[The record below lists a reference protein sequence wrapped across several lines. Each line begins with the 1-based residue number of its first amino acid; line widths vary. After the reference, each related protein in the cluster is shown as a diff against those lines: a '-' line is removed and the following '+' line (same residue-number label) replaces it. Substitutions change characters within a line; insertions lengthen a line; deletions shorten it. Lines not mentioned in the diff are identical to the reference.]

1 MSTETGGEPSTRPPE
16 AESEFSRIT
25 CGVVG
30 SPRSKAERWDTTAC
44 LAFDAVSIPAVNS
57 TRTFP
62 TSTRSVTKAGAPRA
76 ARRVAVAAVCLSL
89 VAAAC
94 GSDDDSTDDT
104 VTTET
109 STVESAP
116 ITDSTDAP
124 TSDAPTT
131 DSTAP
136 SDDSGGSAGV
146 EVPTAPM
153 SDADAAVIDDAAMEA
168 LALGEGVIPGMW
180 VGVWDPAKG
189 VHLAAYGDALAEET
203 PATAEDSG
211 RIGSIT
217 KTFTATAVLQQ
228 VAEGAL
234 SLDDTVADVLPDL
247 AAELPDIAEITV
259 EQLLAMQSG
268 IPEYEF
274 LVVPDVLENPT
285 EVVDLDAVII
295 ETVEGGVEPAGT
307 AGYSTTNYLILG
319 NMLEEL
325 TGQPSEDVLNEL
337 AADAGLT
344 TTVLTVGD
352 DIEMP
357 DPSSAGYVNEIG
369 VSYLGLEGIDVEPL
383 GDVSSYN
390 PNWGGVGGSMY
401 STLEDL
407 GAWAATGF
415 GNDFLPP
422 ELAAQRL
429 EAAPLAEGIDYGLGI
444 IDFGNG
450 WYGHSGSI
458 LGWDS
463 LAAHNPE
470 TGAVFVAYT
479 NEYGASN
486 VFVGPVLTA
495 FPDLASSLYG
505 L

>member
-1 MSTETGGEPSTRPPE
+1 MS
-16 AESEFSRIT
+16 SE
-25 CGVVG
+25 
-30 SPRSKAERWDTTAC
+30 DT
-44 LAFDAVSIPAVNS
+44 AV
-57 TRTFP
+57 
-62 TSTRSVTKAGAPRA
+62 
-76 ARRVAVAAVCLSL
+76 
-89 VAAAC
+89 
-94 GSDDDSTDDT
+94 DS
-104 VTTET
+104 
-109 STVESAP
+109 
-116 ITDSTDAP
+116 AP
-124 TSDAPTT
+124 TSDESDA
-131 DSTAP
+131 TA
-136 SDDSGGSAGV
+136 DDASGESVGA
-146 EVPTAPM
+146 ELPTAPM
-153 SDADAAVIDDAAMEA
+153 SDADAAVIDDASMEA
-168 LALGEGVIPGMW
+168 LAAGEGVVPGLW

-189 VHLAAYGDALAEET
+189 VYLAGYGDAVAEET
-203 PATAEDSG
+203 AATAEDSG

-228 VAEGAL
+228 VASGAL

-247 AAELPDIAEITV
+247 AAELPDIADITV

-274 LVVPDVLENPT
+274 LVVPEVLENPT
-285 EVVDLDAVII
+285 EVVDLDEVIV

-319 NMLEEL
+319 EMLEEL
-325 TGQPSEDVLNEL
+325 TGQPSEEVLNEL
-337 AADAGLT
+337 ATDAGLT

-352 DIEMP
+352 DIEMS

-369 VSYLGLEGIDVEPL
+369 VSYLAAEGIEVEPL

-390 PNWGGVGGSMY
+390 PNWGSVGGSMY

-429 EAAPLAEGIDYGLGI
+429 EAAPLVEGVDYGLGL

-486 VFVGPVLTA
+486 AFVGPALAA
-495 FPDLASSLYG
+495 FPDLASSLFG

>member
-1 MSTETGGEPSTRPPE
+1 M
-16 AESEFSRIT
+16 
-25 CGVVG
+25 
-30 SPRSKAERWDTTAC
+30 C
-44 LAFDAVSIPAVNS
+44 LA
-57 TRTFP
+57 
-62 TSTRSVTKAGAPRA
+62 
-76 ARRVAVAAVCLSL
+76 L
-89 VAAAC
+89 VAAGC
-94 GSDDDSTDDT
+94 GDDDDTTDDT
-104 VTTET
+104 VA
-109 STVESAP
+109 SDVTVASDDSAVDDTVA
-116 ITDSTDAP
+116 TDVTVVSEDSAVDSAP
-124 TSDAPTT
+124 TSDESDA
-131 DSTAP
+131 TA
-136 SDDSGGSAGV
+136 DDASGESADV

-153 SDADAAVIDDAAMEA
+153 SDADAAVIDDASMEA
-168 LALGEGVIPGMW
+168 LAAGEGVVPGLW

-189 VHLAAYGDALAEET
+189 VYLAGYGDAVAEET
-203 PATAEDSG
+203 AATAEDSG

-228 VAEGAL
+228 VASGAL

-274 LVVPDVLENPT
+274 LVVPEVLENPT
-285 EVVDLDAVII
+285 EVVDLDEVIV

-319 NMLEEL
+319 EMLEEL

-337 AADAGLT
+337 ATDAGLA
-344 TTVLTVGD
+344 TTVLTVDD
-352 DIEMP
+352 DIEMS

-369 VSYLGLEGIDVEPL
+369 VSYLAAEGIDVEPL

-390 PNWGGVGGSMY
+390 PNWGSVGGSMY

-415 GNDFLPP
+415 GNDFLPE

-429 EAAPLAEGIDYGLGI
+429 EAAPLPEGVDYGLGLM
-444 IDFGNG
+444 DFGNG

-463 LAAHNPE
+463 LAAHNPD

-479 NEYGASN
+479 NEYGAFN
-486 VFVGPVLTA
+486 AFVGPALAA
-495 FPDLASSLYG
+495 FPDLASLFG
-505 L
+505 I

>member
-1 MSTETGGEPSTRPPE
+1 MTR
-16 AESEFSRIT
+16 
-25 CGVVG
+25 V
-30 SPRSKAERWDTTAC
+30 
-44 LAFDAVSIPAVNS
+44 
-57 TRTFP
+57 
-62 TSTRSVTKAGAPRA
+62 
-76 ARRVAVAAVCLSL
+76 ARRVAVAAVCISL

-94 GSDDDSTDDT
+94 GSDDDAADDT
-104 VTTET
+104 VSAET

-116 ITDSTDAP
+116 ITDITDAP

-136 SDDSGGSAGV
+136 SDDSWESAGV
-146 EVPTAPM
+146 EVQTAPM

-168 LALGEGVIPGMW
+168 LALGEGVIPGH
-180 VGVWDPAKG
+180 VGRGVDPAKG
-189 VHLAAYGDALAEET
+189 VHLAAYGDAVAEET

-228 VAEGAL
+228 VAAGTL

-285 EVVDLDAVII
+285 EVVDLDEVIV

-319 NMLEEL
+319 DMLEEL
-325 TGQPSEDVLNEL
+325 TGQPSEEVLNEL

-357 DPSSAGYVNEIG
+357 DPSSDGYVNEIG
-369 VSYLGLEGIDVEPL
+369 VSYLAAEGIDVEPL

-429 EAAPLAEGIDYGLGI
+429 ESAPIVEGVDYGLGI
-444 IDFGNG
+444 IDFGDG
-450 WYGHSGSI
+450 WYGHTGSI
-458 LGWDS
+458 LGLDS

-479 NEYGASN
+479 VVDAFLAPSSSSRYRQGL
-486 VFVGPVLTA
+486 PVRRTSTA
-495 FPDLASSLYG
+495 FDADAGGRSALVQVSPAASASSRHQ
-505 L
+505 

>member
-1 MSTETGGEPSTRPPE
+1 MDP
-16 AESEFSRIT
+16 
-25 CGVVG
+25 
-30 SPRSKAERWDTTAC
+30 TARC
-44 LAFDAVSIPAVNS
+44 AFDASSVPAVIS
-57 TRTFP
+57 TRTSP
-62 TSTRSVTKAGAPRA
+62 TPSRPVERGGVNRV
-76 ARRVAVAAVCLSL
+76 ARRVAVAAVCLGL

-94 GSDDDSTDDT
+94 GDDEDTVDDT
-104 VTTET
+104 ISAEA

-116 ITDSTDAP
+116 TSDAPTTDST
-124 TSDAPTT
+124 DAPTT

-136 SDDSGGSAGV
+136 SDDSAGSAGV

-153 SDADAAVIDDAAMEA
+153 SDADAAVIDDASMEA
-168 LALGEGVIPGMW
+168 LAAGEGVIPGMW

-189 VHLAAYGDALAEET
+189 VHLAAYGDAVAEET

-228 VAEGAL
+228 VAAGTL

-247 AAELPDIAEITV
+247 AAELPDIADITV

-274 LVVPDVLENPT
+274 LVVPDVLANPT
-285 EVVDLDAVII
+285 EVVDLDEVIV
-295 ETVEGGVEPAGT
+295 ETVEGGVEPEGT

-325 TGQPSEDVLNEL
+325 TGRPSEDVLNEL

-352 DIEMP
+352 EIEMS
-357 DPSSAGYVNEIG
+357 DPSSDGYVNEIG
-369 VSYLGLEGIDVEPL
+369 VSYLAAQGINVEPL

-429 EAAPLAEGIDYGLGI
+429 EAAPLPEGIDYGLGL

-463 LAAHNPE
+463 LAVHNPE

-486 VFVGPVLTA
+486 AFVGPVLAA
-495 FPDLASSLYG
+495 FPDLASLYG

>member
-1 MSTETGGEPSTRPPE
+1 MDP
-16 AESEFSRIT
+16 
-25 CGVVG
+25 
-30 SPRSKAERWDTTAC
+30 TARC
-44 LAFDAVSIPAVNS
+44 AFDASNVPVVIS
-57 TRTFP
+57 TRTSP
-62 TSTRSVTKAGAPRA
+62 TPSRPVERGGVNRV
-76 ARRVAVAAVCLSL
+76 ARRVAVAAVCLGL

-94 GSDDDSTDDT
+94 GDDEDTVDDT
-104 VTTET
+104 ISAEA

-116 ITDSTDAP
+116 TSDAPTTDST
-124 TSDAPTT
+124 DAPTT

-136 SDDSGGSAGV
+136 SDDSAGSAGV

-153 SDADAAVIDDAAMEA
+153 SDADAAVIDDASMEA
-168 LALGEGVIPGMW
+168 LAAGDGVIPGMW

-189 VHLAAYGDALAEET
+189 VHLAAYGDAVAEET
-203 PATAEDSG
+203 AATAEDSG

-228 VAEGAL
+228 VAAGTL

-285 EVVDLDAVII
+285 EVVDLDEVIV

-325 TGQPSEDVLNEL
+325 TGRPSEDVLNEL

-352 DIEMP
+352 EIEMS
-357 DPSSAGYVNEIG
+357 DPSSDGYVNEIG
-369 VSYLGLEGIDVEPL
+369 VSYLAAQGINVEPL

-429 EAAPLAEGIDYGLGI
+429 EAAPLPEGIDYGLGL

-463 LAAHNPE
+463 LAVHNPE

-486 VFVGPVLTA
+486 AFVGPVLAA
-495 FPDLASSLYG
+495 FPDLASLYG

>member
-1 MSTETGGEPSTRPPE
+1 VDP
-16 AESEFSRIT
+16 
-25 CGVVG
+25 
-30 SPRSKAERWDTTAC
+30 TARC
-44 LAFDAVSIPAVNS
+44 AFDASSVPVVIS
-57 TRTFP
+57 TRTSP
-62 TSTRSVTKAGAPRA
+62 TPSRPVERGGVNRV
-76 ARRVAVAAVCLSL
+76 ARRVAVAAVCLGL

-94 GSDDDSTDDT
+94 GDDEDTVDDT
-104 VTTET
+104 ISAEA

-116 ITDSTDAP
+116 TSDAPTTDST
-124 TSDAPTT
+124 DAPTT

-136 SDDSGGSAGV
+136 SDDSAGSAGV

-153 SDADAAVIDDAAMEA
+153 SDADAAVIDDASMEA
-168 LALGEGVIPGMW
+168 LAAGEGVIPGMW

-189 VHLAAYGDALAEET
+189 VHLAAYGDAVAEET

-228 VAEGAL
+228 VAAGTL

-274 LVVPDVLENPT
+274 LVVPDVLANPT
-285 EVVDLDAVII
+285 EVVDLDEVIV

-325 TGQPSEDVLNEL
+325 TGRPSEDVLNEL

-352 DIEMP
+352 DIEMS
-357 DPSSAGYVNEIG
+357 DPSSDGYVNEIG
-369 VSYLGLEGIDVEPL
+369 VSYLAAEGINVEPL

-429 EAAPLAEGIDYGLGI
+429 EAAPLPEGIDYGLGL

-463 LAAHNPE
+463 LAVHNPE
-470 TGAVFVAYT
+470 TGAVFVSYT

-486 VFVGPVLTA
+486 AFVGPVLAA
-495 FPDLASSLYG
+495 FPDLASLYG